1 MKPVQVVSE
10 SRKFNTGNNL
20 FPTGYPPQKK
30 QQQHPKAKTTT
41 MTSPPS
47 DLQGDQDY
55 RKQWNVTVA
64 EIAAI
69 KEIQMAEIK
78 GKDLSEEQKGIKALA
93 EMNHGNLVNYLKK
106 LEEKEKEYM
115 KLLKPT
121 EV

>member
-1 MKPVQVVSE
+1 
-10 SRKFNTGNNL
+10 
-20 FPTGYPPQKK
+20 
-30 QQQHPKAKTTT
+30 

-78 GKDLSEEQKGIKALA
+78 GKNLSEEQKGIKALA
-93 EMNHGNLVNYLKK
+93 EMNDGNLVNYLKK

-121 EV
+121 EVYLFTFFFLRISG